1 MPVSAA
7 ALREIHSIHSQLTD
21 LRDRLDRGPR
31 QVKARESGV
40 RNLESD
46 LAAVRESVKETKL
59 LIDKKQLD
67 LKTGE
72 GKIADLQVKLNG
84 CSSNKEFHALQEQI
98 AASEMAGSVL
108 ADEILE
114 AMEKVDEL
122 EVKVGEAVK
131 TVEEA
136 KTELAGFRDK
146 IATEAA
152 AVQGDIDRLET
163 ELATAEKQIPA
174 DFKQDYR
181 RLIRSKGAEGLA
193 EVEGGVCQACGR
205 SVTINM
211 QNNLLLSKPEFCTAC
226 GCLLYMDAS

>member
-1 MPVSAA
+1 MPLSAA
-7 ALREIHSIHSQLTD
+7 ALREIHRIHRQLTD

-31 QVKARESGV
+31 QVKAREGGV
-40 RNLESD
+40 RNLEQD
-46 LAAVRESVKETKL
+46 LESARESVKETKL

-72 GKIADLQVKLNG
+72 GKVADLQVKLNG

-114 AMEKVDEL
+114 AMEKVDDL
-122 EVKVGEAVK
+122 EKKVGEAVT

-136 KTELAGFRDK
+136 KTELASFRDK
-146 IATEAA
+146 VASEAA
-152 AVQGDIDRLET
+152 TVQADINRLET

-174 DFKQDYR
+174 DFKQDYQ
-181 RLIRSKGAEGLA
+181 RLVRSKGAEGLA
-193 EVEGGVCQACGR
+193 EVEGGVCQGCGQ

-211 QNNLLLSKPEFCTAC
+211 QNNLLLSKPAFCTSC
-226 GCLLYMDAS
+226 GCLLYMDAG